1 MDFPAPAP
9 PRRNRLGGCLM
20 GLAAIGIVCVVAG
33 ILGWQLL
40 ARPYARDLTHD
51 RLEAAAATQ
60 VVAIGTLPVPPS
72 GRVTI
77 TDEQVNRALQ
87 ANPDRYA
94 PLEDPTLTFA
104 PSRVQVAFDLYG
116 TRSTYTAGLAVANG
130 SLTLVNGKVNG
141 PAGRVLT
148 ADDAAAIVEQQ
159 LAALLAR
166 SDRRVTG
173 VGLGDGTLTIETA
186 PSS

>member
-20 GLAAIGIVCVVAG
+20 GLAAIGIFCVVAG

-40 ARPYARDLTHD
+40 ARPYARDLAHD

-87 ANPDRYA
+87 ANPDRYD
-94 PLEDPTLTFA
+94 PLEDPTLTFT
-104 PSRVQVAFDLYG
+104 PNWVQVAFDLYG
-116 TRSTYTAGLAVANG
+116 TRSTYTAGLAVENG
-130 SLTLVNGKVNG
+130 SLAVVDGRVDG
-141 PAGRVLT
+141 PAGQVLV
-148 ADDAAAIVEQQ
+148 AEDAAAIVEQQ

-173 VGLGDGTLTIETA
+173 VRLGDGTLAIETA
-186 PSS
+186 PA